1 LKELAYLNKYFKKYK
16 LRLILGLLFVI
27 ILNIF
32 DVLVPRIVRIAFDRA
47 HALSQ
52 FYDSFSGTYL
62 GNEYLQTIVNTAL
75 IFGGLVILAT
85 LLKGIFLFA
94 TRQTIIVMSRYIEY
108 DLKNEIYNQYQQL
121 SSSFYSKNYT
131 GDLMARISED
141 VNRVRMYL
149 GPAIMY
155 TLNMLFKFIMV
166 ISVMLSINPKLS
178 MYVLLPLPLLSFLIY
193 KISAII
199 NIKSDKIQAQ
209 MSRLTVF
216 GQEAFSGI
224 RVIKSFGAE
233 KQFEEVFENE
243 CEEYRKRSMELVKV
257 NSLFMP
263 LMIMLVG
270 LSTVITIYLGG
281 KEVIAGNFT
290 YGNIA
295 EFVIYVNMLT
305 WPVASLGWVTAII
318 QRASASQKRI
328 NEFLNEKEEV
338 PLDQGVAYAFE
349 DHIEFKNVTY
359 KYPDK
364 KTNALQD
371 ISFMLN
377 KGEVLGIVGSTGSGK
392 TTIANIILR
401 MFNPDFGAVSL
412 DKQELKD
419 IKLGDY
425 RDAIAYVPQDVFLF
439 SDSIEENI
447 AFGLGQYNPITD
459 FEKIE
464 SNAKIA
470 MVYDDIIGFKD
481 GFKTILGERGIT
493 VSGGQKQRIAIA
505 RALAK
510 DSEIIL
516 LDDCLSAV
524 DHTTE
529 TAILNNLKNQLKDKT
544 SIVISHRI
552 SSVLEADKIIVL
564 DEGRIIE
571 QGTVK
576 ELLSQDGYF
585 KQLHHKQNQ

>member
-1 LKELAYLNKYFKKYK
+1 MKELAYLNKYFKKYK
-16 LRLILGLLFVI
+16 LRLVLGLLFVI
-27 ILNIF
+27 TLNIF

-47 HALSQ
+47 YALSQ
-52 FYDSFSGTYL
+52 YYKSFSGTYL

-75 IFGGLVILAT
+75 IFGALVIFAT
-85 LLKGIFLFA
+85 IMKGIFLFA

-108 DLKNEIYNQYQQL
+108 DLKNEIYGQYQNL
-121 SSSFYSKNYT
+121 SSTFYSKNFT
-131 GDLMARISED
+131 GDLMSRISED
-141 VNRVRMYL
+141 VSRVRMYL

-178 MYVLLPLPLLSFLIY
+178 LYVLLPLPLLSFLIY

-199 NIKSDKIQAQ
+199 NVKSDRIQAQ
-209 MSRLTVF
+209 MSQLTIF

-233 KQFEEVFENE
+233 KQFEKVFEKE

-263 LMIMLVG
+263 LMIFLIG

-318 QRASASQKRI
+318 QRAAASQKRI
-328 NEFLNEKEEV
+328 NEFLNLKEEV
-338 PLDQGVAYAFE
+338 PLDQGLNYVFNNSL
-349 DHIEFKNVTY
+349 EFKNVTY

-364 KTNALQD
+364 NINALKD
-371 ISFMLN
+371 ISFALN
-377 KGEVLGIVGSTGSGK
+377 KGEMLGIVGPTGSGK
-392 TTIANIILR
+392 TTLANLILR
-401 MFNPDFGAVSL
+401 MYNPDSGSIL
-412 DKQELKD
+412 LEKQKLQD
-419 IKLGDY
+419 IKLGEY

-439 SDSIEENI
+439 SESIEENI
-447 AFGLGQYNPITD
+447 AFGLSQYNPDND

-464 SNAKIA
+464 SNARIA
-470 MVYDDIIGFKD
+470 MVYEDIIGFKD

-529 TAILNNLKNQLKDKT
+529 TAILKNLKEQLKNKT
-544 SIVISHRI
+544 SIVISHRV

-564 DEGRIIE
+564 DEGKIIE

-576 ELLSQDGYF
+576 ELLNKEGYF
-585 KQLHHKQNQ
+585 KDLFHKQA